1 VSDIDT
7 AVKLYDE
14 CLGFDSL
21 NNAFN
26 VTILYN
32 SGCALAKVGKNED
45 ALMVLGKAINMNKE
59 YVKVYMKR
67 GDIYMVMEKYQE
79 AVHEFTKVKELAPQ
93 TPGIREKVKN
103 SQIELKKSKRKDY
116 YNILELAKD
125 AGESEIKKGYRL
137 MAIKWH
143 PDKHQ

>member
-1 VSDIDT
+1 MSDIDT

>member
-1 VSDIDT
+1 MGDIDT
-7 AVKLYDE
+7 AVRLYDE

-45 ALMVLGKAINMNKE
+45 ALTVLGKAINMNKE

-116 YNILELAKD
+116 YTILELAKD